1 MADRYWVG
9 GTASWD
15 GTAGTKWATSSNGTG
30 GASVPTTA
38 DDVFFDAFSTG
49 TCTIATGNT
58 GAKSINCTGFTG
70 TITGTAAI
78 SVAGSITLVAGQTYT
93 HVGTVTITGTGTLT
107 TAGKTFGGLTVDGS
121 GITLTLGD
129 ALAVTGRTITVTL
142 GTFNTA
148 NYNVTCAAIVS
159 NNSNVRTI
167 TFGSSTITLSTTGRA
182 IDFRTVTNLIFN
194 SNTSQINMNQS
205 NVLFDAPSQTFYNVS
220 FTSAA
225 TDGNRSIL
233 SANTFNNLT
242 LTPPTGN
249 TGYVNLILAA
259 NQTIN
264 GTFTCSGNSVTNRT
278 FIRSD
283 VVGTTRTL
291 TVATLSAND
300 CNFRDI
306 TIAGAA
312 AGTAPTRAGDC
323 DGNSGITFPSSKTVY
338 WNLSGSQSFAA
349 TGWATTSNGT
359 PAVNNYPLPQDIAI
373 FTDSGAAG
381 TITCGD
387 AVGGTLPQID
397 LSART
402 SAMTFDF
409 FATAGR
415 EIYGSFINS
424 ANAAVTLAWFGNGAL
439 TFRRRSAVTFDTAN
453 RTFVGSGIVID
464 APSGTVSL
472 GNNTTLN
479 GSLTLTRGTFNGN
492 TYNVTCTTFSSNNSN
507 TRTLTMGSG
516 TWTLSGTGTVWNL
529 ATTTNLTF
537 NKNTANIV
545 LSNTTTTAR
554 TFAGGGLT
562 YNNLTIGGSTGTS
575 TLTITGTNTFDTLAS
590 TKTVAHTIVFPNVTT
605 TVSNW
610 TITGT
615 VGNLVTLSRTGASG
629 TFTLAKSGGGVI
641 SGVDYLSISNSTA
654 SPTNTWYAGANSTD
668 GGGNTNWLFTVAPT
682 PTANGN
688 FFFFM

>member
-1 MADRYWVG
+1 MAKLFIIQQM
-9 GTASWD
+9 AWD
-15 GTAGTKWATSSNGTG
+15 LSENVNIPSTKSYKINNINIAEGFATSGINNAIRQLMS
-30 GASVPTTA
+30 
-38 DDVFFDAFSTG
+38 DVKEFQ
-49 TCTIATGNT
+49 T
-58 GAKSINCTGFTG
+58 GAGG
-70 TITGTAAI
+70 D
-78 SVAGSITLVAGQTYT
+78 SITAVGVFSDTVGEKTSGAG
-93 HVGTVTITGTGTLT
+93 V
-107 TAGKTFGGLTVDGS
+107 TVDGV
-121 GITLTLGD
+121 GITATLGD
-129 ALAVTGRTITVTL
+129 ALNIGGRTITVTR
-142 GTFNTA
+142 GTFNS
-148 NYNVTCAAIVS
+148 NGYNVTAASFSS
-159 NNSNVRTI
+159 NNSNTRTI
-167 TFGSSTITLSTTGRA
+167 TFGASNLTLTGGSPWNTSTITGLT
-182 IDFRTVTNLIFN
+182 FN
-194 SNTSQINMNQS
+194 ANTSQINLS
-205 NVLFDAPSQTFYNVS
+205 NETASFVGGGLTFNNVS
-220 FTSAA
+220 FTG
-225 TDGNRSIL
+225 TVGYGRSM
-233 SANTFNNLT
+233 SGVNTFNNLT
-242 LTPPTGN
+242 ISAQT
-249 TGYVNLILAA
+249 NLSLSA
-259 NQTIN
+259 NQTIT
-264 GTFTCSGNSVTNRT
+264 GTFTCAGSSATNRNFVFSNT
-278 FIRSD
+278 FA
-283 VVGTTRTL
+283 TTRTL
-291 TVATLSAND
+291 TVATLSADD

-312 AGTAPTRAGDC
+312 AGTSPTRAGDC
-323 DGNSGITFPSSKTVY
+323 GGNSGITFPASKTVY
-338 WNLSGSQSFAA
+338 WNLAGSQSFAA
-349 TGWATTSNGT
+349 NGWATTSNGT

-387 AVGGTLPQID
+387 AVNGTLPQID

-409 FATAGR
+409 YATAGQS
-415 EIYGSFINS
+415 IYGGFINS

-472 GNNTTLN
+472 NNNTTLN

-529 ATTTNLTF
+529 ATITNLTF

-575 TLTITGTNTFDTLAS
+575 TLTFTGANTFDTLLS

-615 VGNLVTLSRTGASG
+615 AGNVVTLSRTGASG

-668 GGGNTNWLFTVAPT
+668 GGGNTNWLFTVAPV
-682 PTANGN
+682 PTVNGN
-688 FFFFM
+688 FFFMMGM